1 MTRIPAATIGDLA
14 VLSVLS
20 LLAVIG
26 YQTSFGDA
34 DFLLAAVGGLVV
46 GTAAAVAG
54 TLLRLGTLNT
64 VLLGLAAYFLL
75 GTPFAMPGHGIG
87 FVLPSLDSLSGLAIG
102 AVYGWADIVT
112 IGTPV
117 EAPYYV
123 AAVPYVATWVV
134 SLVGGMLVLRW
145 LPRRRTVLRAA
156 VLLIGPVLLYL
167 SGILLGTDQAYL
179 AAVRGVAFAVIALV
193 WLAWRRRAG
202 AGERGGVEAERRS
215 DARLI
220 GRRVRGIA
228 IVVAGA
234 VAVGSLAGLA
244 WAPVASD
251 RFVLREEIVPPFDAR
266 EFPSPLAGFRNYTK
280 DLVEEPLF
288 TVSGL
293 EPGDLIRLATM
304 DSYTGRLWNVAGP
317 ESAADGGYAI
327 VGEAL
332 PEPALADLGS
342 ARDIEITASGY
353 DDVWV
358 PSVGYGSAIRF
369 TDADSAARTGDLRY
383 NADAGTAVLTSGV
396 EAGTAYELS
405 TRIQREPDTDRLIEV
420 PVARVELPAIENLPD
435 VVAAKAEEYAG
446 DAPSAIEQLR
456 AIETGLKTN
465 GFLSHGLASDSVAS
479 RAGHGADRLIELF
492 TRSQMVGD
500 EEQYAAAMALMARHL
515 GYPARVVM
523 GFAPEIG
530 ENDDEVEVLGG
541 DVTAWVEVPFEGVGW
556 ISFRPTPD
564 QVDVPQEQTPKPKS
578 EPQPQVR
585 QPPRNE
591 AVEDELLTT
600 VEIDETDDEDR
611 DRPFE
616 VPAWVWVV
624 AGAVGIPALIIF
636 APLLLVALAKRRRRA
651 HRRQARPDRSA
662 AGAWDELVDRY
673 QELGFEP
680 PTRAT
685 RLQVAAELERQAALQ
700 GLAQPGESV
709 TTLTPLAAA
718 VDRDV
723 FAGGDVEAEVAERR
737 WTEADAA
744 AAAVAAA
751 AGGVRRIVSRYRLA
765 KGRAKG
771 RAKRDRREREAS
783 DSGRVKRE
791 GRGRGRT
798 GRGATGRGATGSGD
812 TGRGATGGGAT
823 GRRRAGDRGDDRPTQ
838 AAE

>member
-1 MTRIPAATIGDLA
+1 MTRISAATVGDLT

-34 DFLLAAVGGLVV
+34 DFLLAAIGGLLV
-46 GTAAAVAG
+46 GTGAAVAG
-54 TLLRLGTLNT
+54 TLLRLGVLTT
-64 VLLGLAAYFLL
+64 VLVGLAGYFVL
-75 GTPFAMPGHGIG
+75 GTPFTMPAHGIA
-87 FVLPSLDSLSGLAIG
+87 FVLPSLDSLAGLAIG

-123 AAVPYVATWVV
+123 AAVPYVATWLV

-179 AAVRGVAFAVIALV
+179 AAVRGVTFAALALV
-193 WLAWRRRAG
+193 WLAWRRRSTV
-202 AGERGGVEAERRS
+202 ERERRP
-215 DARLI
+215 DARVI
-220 GRRVRGIA
+220 VRRVRGSA

-234 VAVGSLAGLA
+234 VAIGSLAGLA

-251 RFVLREEIVPPFDAR
+251 RFVLRDEVVPPFDAR
-266 EFPSPLAGFRNYTK
+266 EFPSPLAGFRTYTK

-288 TVSGL
+288 TARGL
-293 EPGDLIRLATM
+293 EPGDVIRLATM
-304 DSYTGRLWNVAGP
+304 DSYSGRLWNVAGP
-317 ESAADGGYAI
+317 GAAADGGYAI
-327 VGEAL
+327 VGEVL
-332 PEPALADLGS
+332 PEPELADLGS
-342 ARDIEITASGY
+342 VRDVEIEATGY
-353 DDVWV
+353 DDVWL
-358 PSVGYGSAIRF
+358 PTVGYGQTLRF
-369 TDADSAARTGDLRY
+369 TDSETAARTGDLRY

-396 EAGTAYELS
+396 EAGTSYDLT
-405 TRIQREPDTDRLIEV
+405 TRVQREPDTERLIDV
-420 PVARVELPAIENLPD
+420 PVALVELPAVENLPD

-523 GFAPEIG
+523 GFAPEISDG
-530 ENDDEVEVLGG
+530 ADEVEVLGG

-591 AVEDELLTT
+591 AAEDELLTT

-616 VPAWVWVV
+616 VPGWVWVV
-624 AGAVGIPALIIF
+624 AGVVGIPLLIVF
-636 APLLLVALAKRRRRA
+636 LPLLLVALAKRRRREQ
-651 HRRQARPDRSA
+651 RRKGRPDRSA

-673 QELGFEP
+673 RELGFDP
-680 PTRAT
+680 PTRST
-685 RLQVAAELERQAALQ
+685 RLQVAADLERQAAQQ
-700 GLAQPGESV
+700 GLGRDGEPV
-709 TTLTPLAAA
+709 ATLVPLAAA
-718 VDRDV
+718 IDRDV
-723 FAGGDVEAEVAERR
+723 FAGTDVEPEVAEIR
-737 WTEADAA
+737 WTEADAT
-744 AAAVAAA
+744 AAAVSAA
-751 AGGVRRIVSRYRLA
+751 AGRARRIVSRYRLA
-765 KGRAKG
+765 TKRAKDE
-771 RAKRDRREREAS
+771 RAARRMRRPERADAPKRPKGSEGPAGPDGP
-783 DSGRVKRE
+783 DRE
-791 GRGRGRT
+791 GP
-798 GRGATGRGATGSGD
+798 
-812 TGRGATGGGAT
+812 GGV
-823 GRRRAGDRGDDRPTQ
+823 
-838 AAE
+838 AE